1 MNNAVNRV
9 RRATGAS
16 DMGMRIV
23 GLIIMLLVLFL
34 LYYLY
39 TYFFSSSNMAIPILQ
54 GNLPTDIN
62 NAAADKDATKAKP
75 ASYTKRVSMTG
86 LENGGQYSVSMW
98 VYIKD
103 TKGFQQSGGANLA
116 SLFEISDDRFN
127 TTVDKRGDTLLYV
140 GLNPTNASLV
150 VRQSTSDGKSS
161 IQNKTV
167 DKSLNHLITKY
178 NTGTKYTSSD
188 RCDIING
195 IEYQR
200 WVLITVVANG
210 RTLDVYLDGK
220 LARSCV
226 YRSPYGF
233 GNVKGAA
240 DLYLGAN
247 NDAKLKGYFA
257 TTNFYNYAL
266 APDAVWSIY
275 QTGPAGPFDLKG
287 WIKGFFSTAPKLGI
301 NVQ

>member
-1 MNNAVNRV
+1 
-9 RRATGAS
+9 
-16 DMGMRIV
+16 
-23 GLIIMLLVLFL
+23 
-34 LYYLY
+34 
-39 TYFFSSSNMAIPILQ
+39 MAIPILQ
-54 GNLPTDIN
+54 GNLPTDVN
-62 NAAADKDATKAKP
+62 NAAADKDATKTKP
-75 ASYTKRVSMTG
+75 TSYAKRVSMTG

-127 TTVDKRGDTLLYV
+127 TSIDKRGETLLYV
-140 GLNPTNASLV
+140 GLNPTNAALV
-150 VRQSTSDGKSS
+150 VRQSTSGVNSS

-178 NTGTKYTSSD
+178 NTDAKYTSSD

-240 DLYLGAN
+240 DIYLGAN
-247 NDAKLKGYFA
+247 NDTKLKGYFA

-275 QTGPAGPFDLKG
+275 QTGPAGPFDLKA
-287 WIKGFFSTAPKLGI
+287 WIKGFFSTAPKLAI